1 MKRKMNLANRFI
13 SFSWNYAAYGEL
25 IPTILKISKFFS
37 AFPRGKIFVPY

>member
-25 IPTILKISKFFS
+25 IPIILKISKFFS
-37 AFPRGKIFVPY
+37 DFPRENIFVPY